1 MDTLPSPSSCTVRNM
16 MLVQGM
22 VDSWS
27 AGRRRAA
34 RRQLSS
40 LRGSEELDSEHQ
52 PTHGY
57 QDRSRE
63 AFLSCHHDES
73 RDDTDGIDSVI
84 KISDRRPQ
92 E

>member
-1 MDTLPSPSSCTVRNM
+1 M

-34 RRQLSS
+34 CRQLSS
-40 LRGSEELDSEHQ
+40 LRASEELDSEHQ
-52 PTHGY
+52 PTDGY

-73 RDDTDGIDSVI
+73 RDDTDDTNFVI
-84 KISDRRPQ
+84 QDI
-92 E
+92 

>member
-27 AGRRRAA
+27 AGRRRPAC
-34 RRQLSS
+34 RQLSS

-52 PTHGY
+52 PTHDTRTGV
-57 QDRSRE
+57 E
-63 AFLSCHHDES
+63 KLSCD
-73 RDDTDGIDSVI
+73 VI
-84 KISDRRPQ
+84 MMKAEMILTVLIL
-92 E
+92 